1 MWEEKLHFLE
11 RLAEQHPEILV
22 ISSVLFGGF
31 FLIDAK
37 DLDEAISIAGRIPAA
52 RKGTVEVRPVF
63 ELDGLGSRRYFGS
76 ANQGPGQHRGL
87 FCRLSAQKIAHD
99 AMQTGAYGLHRVDY
113 NDEHGPI
120 ENTKELFMKKLIFLM
135 VVLAG
140 AFAHAQNIVGDWQ
153 GALRVG
159 PSELRLVLHIAKAD
173 NGGFKATLDS
183 IDQAANGIPVS
194 SISLK

>member
-1 MWEEKLHFLE
+1 
-11 RLAEQHPEILV
+11 
-22 ISSVLFGGF
+22 
-31 FLIDAK
+31 
-37 DLDEAISIAGRIPAA
+37 
-52 RKGTVEVRPVF
+52 
-63 ELDGLGSRRYFGS
+63 
-76 ANQGPGQHRGL
+76 
-87 FCRLSAQKIAHD
+87 
-99 AMQTGAYGLHRVDY
+99 MQTGAYGLHRVDY

-183 IDQAANGIPVS
+183 IDQGANGIPVS
-194 SISLK
+194 SVSLKDSQLDLKVEAVNGTYQGKVNNDGTIITGTWTQGSQKGNVKLTRN